1 MTRKRGKLS
10 KGEMDYIRQNCFDL
24 SLDEIADNIERT
36 VETVKK
42 FIDKENLKARNMTDD
57 EHLLVHLRG
66 RYYYHELKK
75 QFSDGE
81 IIFFEH
87 QWIDYFKQFKK
98 NSWTIEWDCEVDF
111 APEFLYRLTERTK
124 G

>member
-24 SLDEIADNIERT
+24 SLEEIADNIERT
-36 VETVKK
+36 VETVRK

-57 EHLLVHLRG
+57 EYMLTHLRD
-66 RYYYHELKK
+66 RYYYAERGK

-81 IIFFEH
+81 IIFGYCLSIKHICSFISFISAH
-87 QWIDYFKQFKK
+87 QCNQRFSSYVFQRV
-98 NSWTIEWDCEVDF
+98 S
-111 APEFLYRLTERTK
+111 
-124 G
+124 